1 MSESAVLL
9 AILGALLIGVVSPG
23 PSFVLVSRIA
33 VTRSRLHGL
42 AAALGMGIG
51 GTLFA
56 GLALLGLATLLSQVD
71 WLHLALKI
79 AGGLYLGWL
88 GIRIWRGAGEPLPPA
103 EVDGPQSNSL
113 FRSFS
118 FGLLT
123 QVSNPKAAVIY
134 GSVFAAMLPVSP
146 PSWLVSALPPL
157 VFVIETA
164 WYAIVALA
172 FSASHPRALYLR
184 AKLSVDRVAGGV
196 MAALGLR
203 LLLDAVGTRR
213 P

>member
-1 MSESAVLL
+1 MSAAAALF
-9 AILGALLIGVVSPG
+9 AILGALLVGVVSPG

-51 GTLFA
+51 GTIFA
-56 GLALLGLATLLSQVD
+56 GLALLGLAALLSQVD
-71 WLHLALKI
+71 WLYLALKI
-79 AGGLYLGWL
+79 AGGLYLAWL
-88 GIRIWRGAGEPLPPA
+88 GIRIWRGAGEPLAPA
-103 EVDGPQSNSL
+103 AAGAPQGATL

-123 QVSNPKAAVIY
+123 QISNPKAAIIY
-134 GSVFAAMLPVSP
+134 GSVFAAMLPAAP
-146 PSWLVSALPPL
+146 PSWLVLALPPL
-157 VFVIETA
+157 VFAIETA

-184 AKLSVDRVAGGV
+184 AKLWIDRLAGGV
-196 MAALGLR
+196 MTALGLR
-203 LLLDAVGTRR
+203 LLFDAIGARR

>member
-1 MSESAVLL
+1 MTATATLL
-9 AILGALLIGVVSPG
+9 AILGALLVGVISPG

-51 GTLFA
+51 GTIFA
-56 GLALLGLATLLSQVD
+56 GLALLGLAALLSQVD
-71 WLHLALKI
+71 WLYLALKI
-79 AGGLYLGWL
+79 AGGLYLAWL
-88 GIRIWRGAGEPLPPA
+88 GIRIWRGAGEPLTSA
-103 EVDGPQSNSL
+103 DTGAPQGASL

-123 QVSNPKAAVIY
+123 QISNPKAAIIY
-134 GSVFAAMLPVSP
+134 GSVFAAMLPAAP

-157 VFVIETA
+157 VFAIETA

-184 AKLSVDRVAGGV
+184 GKLWIDRLAGGV
-196 MAALGLR
+196 MTALGLR
-203 LLLDAVGTRR
+203 LVLDAIGTRKL
-213 P
+213 

>member
-1 MSESAVLL
+1 MSSATALF
-9 AILGALLIGVVSPG
+9 AILGALLVGVVSPG

-56 GLALLGLATLLSQVD
+56 GLALLGLAALLSQVE

-79 AGGLYLGWL
+79 AGGLYLAWL
-88 GIRIWRGAGEPLPPA
+88 GIRIWRGAGDPLAPA
-103 EVDGPQSNSL
+103 QADAPQGASL
-113 FRSFS
+113 LRSFS

-123 QVSNPKAAVIY
+123 QISNPKAAIIY
-134 GSVFAAMLPVSP
+134 GSVFAAMLPAAP
-146 PSWLVSALPPL
+146 PSWLVLALPPL
-157 VFVIETA
+157 VFAIETA

-184 AKLSVDRVAGGV
+184 GKLWIDRLAGGV
-196 MAALGLR
+196 MTALGLR
-203 LLLDAVGTRR
+203 LLLDAIGPRR

>member
-1 MSESAVLL
+1 MSAAAALF
-9 AILGALLIGVVSPG
+9 AILGALLVGVVSPG

-51 GTLFA
+51 GTIFA
-56 GLALLGLATLLSQVD
+56 GLALLGLAALLSQVE
-71 WLHLALKI
+71 WLHLSLKI
-79 AGGLYLGWL
+79 AGGLYLAWL
-88 GIRIWRGAGEPLPPA
+88 GIRIWRGAGDPLAPTQA
-103 EVDGPQSNSL
+103 DAPQGASL

-123 QVSNPKAAVIY
+123 QISNPKAAIIY
-134 GSVFAAMLPVSP
+134 GSVFAAMLPAAP
-146 PSWLVSALPPL
+146 PSWLVLALPPL
-157 VFVIETA
+157 VFAIETA

-184 AKLSVDRVAGGV
+184 GKLWIDRLAGGV
-196 MAALGLR
+196 MTALGLR
-203 LLLDAVGTRR
+203 LLLDAFGARR

>member
-1 MSESAVLL
+1 MSAAAALL
-9 AILGALLIGVVSPG
+9 AILGALLVGVISPG

-51 GTLFA
+51 GTIFA
-56 GLALLGLATLLSQVD
+56 GLALLGLAALLNQVE
-71 WLHLALKI
+71 WLYLVLKI
-79 AGGLYLGWL
+79 GGGLYLAWL
-88 GIRIWRGAGEPLPPA
+88 GIRIWRGAREPLAPA
-103 EVDGPQSNSL
+103 GSDAPQGASL
-113 FRSFS
+113 FRAFS

-123 QVSNPKAAVIY
+123 QLSNPKTAIVY
-134 GSVFAAMLPVSP
+134 GSVFAAMLPAAP
-146 PSWLVSALPPL
+146 PFWLVSALPPL

-184 AKLSVDRVAGGV
+184 AKLWVDRLAGGV
-196 MAALGLR
+196 MTALGLR
-203 LLLDAVGTRR
+203 LLLDAVGTRKL
-213 P
+213 